1 MTRLILDPT
10 KMIYSILQ
18 WLNTKFFSKKP
29 EITTKEEEEQ
39 SDVVGAITFKL
50 FKDKEIS
57 IACYIP
63 ETKDFSVEQM
73 TQLSEDYAELMMYI
87 NEGLLATKII
97 GFIKDS
103 MVKTDLE
110 QDKLFF
116 ENVLVFWTMHHV
128 EHIKQKKIKS
138 NQPLIRPSSVFGP

>member
-1 MTRLILDPT
+1 MTRLILDSI
-10 KMIYSILQ
+10 KMINSILQ
-18 WLNTKFFSKKP
+18 WFSTKFFSKKP
-29 EITTKEEEEQ
+29 EITTQEEE

-50 FKDKEIS
+50 FKNKEIS

-63 ETKDFSVEQM
+63 ETKDFSIEQM

-103 MVKTDLE
+103 MIKTELE

-138 NQPLIRPSSVFGP
+138 NQPLIKPSSVFGP

>member
-1 MTRLILDPT
+1 
-10 KMIYSILQ
+10 MIRSIFK
-18 WLNTKFFSKKP
+18 WFNTKFFSKKP
-29 EITTKEEEEQ
+29 TIINQEEE

-50 FKDKEIS
+50 YKNKEIS

-63 ETKDFSVEQM
+63 ETKDFSVDQM
-73 TQLSEDYAELMMYI
+73 TQLSEDYAELLMYI

-97 GFIKDS
+97 EFIKDS
-103 MVKTDLE
+103 MVNTELE

-128 EHIKQKKIKS
+128 EHTKQKKIKS

>member
-1 MTRLILDPT
+1 MTRLILDSR
-10 KMIYSILQ
+10 KMINSILQ
-18 WLNTKFFSKKP
+18 WFNTKFFSKKP
-29 EITTKEEEEQ
+29 EITTQEEE

-50 FKDKEIS
+50 FKNKEIS

>member
-1 MTRLILDPT
+1 
-10 KMIYSILQ
+10 MITSILK
-18 WLNTKFFSKKP
+18 WFRTKFLSKQP
-29 EITTKEEEEQ
+29 TITTQEEE

-50 FKDKEIS
+50 YKNKEIS

-63 ETKDFSVEQM
+63 ETKDFSIDQM
-73 TQLSEDYAELMMYI
+73 TQLSEDYAELLMYV

-97 GFIKDS
+97 EFIKTS
-103 MVKTDLE
+103 MTNTELE

-128 EHIKQKKIKS
+128 EHTKQKKIKS
-138 NQPLIRPSSVFGP
+138 NQPLIRPTSVFGP

>member
-1 MTRLILDPT
+1 MTRLILDSR
-10 KMIYSILQ
+10 KMINSILQ
-18 WLNTKFFSKKP
+18 WFNTKFFSKKP
-29 EITTKEEEEQ
+29 EITTQEEE

-50 FKDKEIS
+50 FKNKEIGIS
-57 IACYIP
+57 CYIP

-73 TQLSEDYAELMMYI
+73 TELSEDYAELMMYI

-97 GFIKDS
+97 GFIKES

-138 NQPLIRPSSVFGP
+138 NQPLIRPSSVFGQ